1 MTLYEMTQDWKTVF
15 DMLSDPEIPEEAIFD
30 TIQGIEA
37 TMDEK
42 ADSYGKIIC
51 NLDGDAA
58 LLDGEIKRL
67 QERKASLLKR
77 RDWMKQQLTDA
88 MQETGRTKFK
98 TPLFTFSI
106 QKNGGARPVDLV
118 GEVPAQWLRP
128 GDPDT
133 KRIRE
138 WLEAGNELPFAVL
151 GDRGESLRIR

>member
-1 MTLYEMTQDWKTVF
+1 MPLCLRQV
-15 DMLSDPEIPEEAIFD
+15 S
-30 TIQGIEA
+30 
-37 TMDEK
+37 
-42 ADSYGKIIC
+42 
-51 NLDGDAA
+51 
-58 LLDGEIKRL
+58 R
-67 QERKASLLKR
+67 
-77 RDWMKQQLTDA
+77 QLTDA

-133 KRIRE
+133 KKIRE

-151 GDRGESLRIR
+151 GERGESLRIR